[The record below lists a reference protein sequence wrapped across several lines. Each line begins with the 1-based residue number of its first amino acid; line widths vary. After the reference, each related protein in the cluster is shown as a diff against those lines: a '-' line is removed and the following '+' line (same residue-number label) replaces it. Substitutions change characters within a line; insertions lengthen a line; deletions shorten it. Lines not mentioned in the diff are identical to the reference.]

1 MCLHELADAARRY
14 MDFVTDAYKITQT
27 DGEMLVGK
35 LNESVLKVIRYRNF
49 NQRQVQRLEAW
60 QQRWIGPEQDGL
72 YFQEERRQE
81 TAKEEMH
88 RLRQAVYIHKQRKT
102 AFQEE
107 LNKLLFQQC
116 RSPGTPGRILA
127 A

>member
-1 MCLHELADAARRY
+1 MHELADAARRY
-14 MDFVTDAYKITQT
+14 ADFVNDAYKITQT

-49 NQRQVQRLEAW
+49 NQRQVHRLEAW
-60 QQRWIGPEQDGL
+60 QQLWIGPEQDGR

-88 RLRQAVYIHKQRKT
+88 RLRQAVFIHNQRKT

-107 LNKLLFQQC
+107 LNKLLFHQR
-116 RSPGTPGRILA
+116 RSPATTGLMVEA
-127 A
+127 